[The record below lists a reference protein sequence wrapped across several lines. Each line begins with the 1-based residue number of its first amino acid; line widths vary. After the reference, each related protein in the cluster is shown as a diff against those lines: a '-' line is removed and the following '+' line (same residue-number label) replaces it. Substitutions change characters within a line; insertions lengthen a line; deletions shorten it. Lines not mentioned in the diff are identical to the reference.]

1 MRKYL
6 RKIFSVRENQS
17 YSGQEIYPGI
27 NGAKGLLILMV
38 VITHCLPPSM
48 ALYFLYFFHMPL
60 FMSISGFLLK
70 QSAFKNG
77 LYEYLKRVV
86 KRLVVPWTIAW
97 FVYLPIALKGRSLTS
112 ININDVT
119 HPYYHLWYIPG
130 YIMGALVC
138 YCIYK
143 RKIPVWLTLILTA
156 AITVLWYV
164 IYRDK
169 TNIDK
174 LPLYWLGDKR
184 FYSYVFF
191 FVTGYCA
198 RNKLVRFRFS
208 PALLLTGVLAS
219 LSVIAFCILT
229 HQNDLTACVPY
240 MVFNF
245 SLALFVLLYVAP
257 QKLLQNKILHYINE
271 QSLGIY
277 LYHPLVIYLI
287 LYLLNDE
294 QMQHIS
300 NFMGI
305 VVGIL
310 TLISVLFLVRL
321 TKKSN
326 IAGKYILGYVKK

>member
-6 RKIFSVRENQS
+6 QQIFSVKESRN
-17 YSGQEIYPGI
+17 YNAQEIYPGI

-86 KRLVVPWTIAW
+86 ERLVVPWTIAW
-97 FVYLPIALKGRSLTS
+97 FVYLPIVLKGRPITS
-112 ININDVT
+112 ISIDDVT

-143 RKIPVWLTLILTA
+143 RKIPVWLTLTITA
-156 AITVLWYV
+156 TITVLWYV

-169 TNIDK
+169 TNINK

-191 FVTGYCA
+191 FVTGYCV
-198 RNKLVRFRFS
+198 RNKLVSFRGS
-208 PALLLTGVLAS
+208 PMFLLTSVLAS
-219 LSVIAFCILT
+219 LGVIAFCIFT
-229 HQNDLTACVPY
+229 HQNDLIACAPY
-240 MVFNF
+240 MIFNI
-245 SLALFVLLYVAP
+245 SLALFVLLYIAP

-294 QMQHIS
+294 QMQYIS

-305 VVGIL
+305 GVGIL
-310 TLISVLFLVRL
+310 TITAVLFFVWL

-326 IAGKYILGYVKK
+326 VAGKYILGYVKK